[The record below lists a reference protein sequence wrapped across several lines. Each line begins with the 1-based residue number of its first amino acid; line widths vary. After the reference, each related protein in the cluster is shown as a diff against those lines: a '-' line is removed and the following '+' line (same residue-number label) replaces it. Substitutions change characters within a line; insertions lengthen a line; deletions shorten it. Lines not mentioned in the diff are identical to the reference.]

1 MTLSGQ
7 RADTCTTPPK
17 RKEKNMNNPVQTQL
31 ALHAVLDV
39 IWPILPPHVLEALA
53 YV

>member
-1 MTLSGQ
+1 MDPITLQILINS
-7 RADTCTTPPK
+7 A
-17 RKEKNMNNPVQTQL
+17 
-31 ALHAVLDV
+31 LDV

>member
-1 MTLSGQ
+1 
-7 RADTCTTPPK
+7 
-17 RKEKNMNNPVQTQL
+17 MNNPVQTQL

-39 IWPILPPHVLEALA
+39 IWPILPPHFLEALA